1 MKYHLADIIYLVKRD
16 SYSRTKVKNVM
27 IVGCSIMI
35 LIILF
40 VGAAGLYFIKPLLGF
55 LVSNI
60 PIINEALFTYARG
73 FVLPYIQEDLVG
85 MLTNLIDGTNVPE
98 MKELIVKYFEQLK
111 NSSQIDYQS
120 FQKFIT
126 TAKNVISDGTVLP
139 SELNAIQKLLPTELI
154 TK

>member
-16 SYSRTKVKNVM
+16 SYTRNKFKNVM

-73 FVLPYIQEDLVG
+73 FVLPYIQEDLIG

-98 MKELIVKYFEQLK
+98 LKELIVKYFDNIK
-111 NSSQIDYQS
+111 N
-120 FQKFIT
+120 
-126 TAKNVISDGTVLP
+126 AKDVGFES
-139 SELNAIQKLLPTELI
+139 IQNFTELI
-154 TK
+154 RNVLKDGQIMPNELEAVKKFLVN